1 MNFTTARSEIENLV
15 SKKEQIIVKAAG
27 IVAEAVKDR
36 MKSGKL
42 DTRTSDDIKRLLEG
56 GFSKEDVVSILLQAM
71 VIFAGMNAGSSNNSR
86 RSSSIF

>member
-42 DTRTSDDIKRLLEG
+42 DTRTTSDIKRLLEG
-56 GFSKEDVVSILLQAM
+56 FSKEDIAEIMLQAM

>member
-42 DTRTSDDIKRLLEG
+42 DTRTSDDIKRLLG
-56 GFSKEDVVSILLQAM
+56 DFSKDDVAEIILQAM

>member
-42 DTRTSDDIKRLLEG
+42 DTRTTSDIKRLLEG
-56 GFSKEDVVSILLQAM
+56 FSKEDVAEIMLQAM

>member
-42 DTRTSDDIKRLLEG
+42 DTRTSSDIKRLLEG
-56 GFSKEDVVSILLQAM
+56 FSKEDVAEIMLQAM

>member
-42 DTRTSDDIKRLLEG
+42 DTRTSDEIM
-56 GFSKEDVVSILLQAM
+56 LQAM
-71 VIFAGMNAGSSNNSR
+71 VIFAGMNAGSSNSSR